1 VNASMCGWYAPALE
15 RRALLQAAA
24 ALAGAAC
31 GGAQALPAPDEAGA
45 FAARTC
51 ADALLALGGVPEPS
65 TQIVL
70 DLPDIAE
77 DGAVVP
83 VTVTSRL
90 PGTREILIVVD
101 GNPQPLAARFS
112 IPAGT
117 EPYVATRIRLAQS
130 GTVYAAVRT
139 DHGFYATARPA
150 RVTVGGCG

>member
-1 VNASMCGWYAPALE
+1 VNASMSASSAPALE
-15 RRALLQAAA
+15 RRALLKAAA
-24 ALAGAAC
+24 ALGAAAC
-31 GGAQALPAPDEAGA
+31 GSARAAPAPDEAGA

-51 ADALLALGGVPEPS
+51 AEALLALGGAPEPS

-70 DLPDIAE
+70 DLPDVAD
-77 DGAVVP
+77 DGAAVP

-117 EPYVATRIRLAQS
+117 EPFIATRIRLAQS

-139 DHGFYATARPA
+139 DHGLYATARA
-150 RVTVGGCG
+150 TQVTVGGCG